1 MNIRLLWFIPILLIS
16 LSAHADND
24 SSSKVGFTK
33 TSAKFAQM
41 KARMRAYEVEQD
53 DATNAENGDNFSL
66 PTLDSNGCDINVGNV
81 VLDGATEVPREVTVL
96 IDGDIIQSNNCR

>member
-1 MNIRLLWFIPILLIS
+1 MGIRFLWFIPVLLIS
-16 LSAHADND
+16 LSVNAEDNL
-24 SSSKVGFTK
+24 SSNVAFTEMN
-33 TSAKFAQM
+33 AKMAQM

-66 PTLDSNGCDINVGNV
+66 PTLGSNGCDINVGNV
-81 VLDGATEVPREVTVL
+81 VLDGSIEAPREVTVL